1 MGFFEDELRK
11 IMGTRHPDAA
21 YVGRACYTRLDAQNR
36 AKLEFVT
43 LGAANRYAALRATIL
58 NRQGGKVDDIILR
71 FSDLLGIQR
80 LPDGYKISPHF
91 RLRDESAE
99 WYYYNPD
106 ERAYQALSD
115 AVEAYLD
122 VYRIAQTSRTG

>member
-91 RLRDESAE
+91 RRHDEGAE
-99 WYYYNPD
+99 WYCYKPD

>member
-1 MGFFEDELRK
+1 MAFFEDELRN
-11 IMGTRHPDAA
+11 IMGPRHPDAA
-21 YVGRACYTRLDAQNR
+21 YVGRACYTRLDAQTR
-36 AKLEFVT
+36 AKVEFAT
-43 LGAANRYAALRATIL
+43 LGTANRYAALRVTIL

-71 FSDLLGIQR
+71 FSELLGIQR

-91 RLRDESAE
+91 RLRDETAE

-106 ERAYQALSD
+106 ERAYQALSG

-122 VYRIAQTSRTG
+122 VFQEQTA

>member
-1 MGFFEDELRK
+1 MGFFEDELRN
-11 IMGTRHPDAA
+11 IMGPRHPDAA
-21 YVGRACYTRLDAQNR
+21 YVGRACYARLDALNR

-43 LGAANRYAALRATIL
+43 LGAANRYAALRVTIL
-58 NRQGGKVDDIILR
+58 NRQEGKVDDIILR
-71 FSDLLGIQR
+71 LSELLGIQR

-91 RLRDESAE
+91 RLRDEAAE

-106 ERAYQALSD
+106 KRAYQTLSN

-122 VYRIAQTSRTG
+122 VFQEQTA